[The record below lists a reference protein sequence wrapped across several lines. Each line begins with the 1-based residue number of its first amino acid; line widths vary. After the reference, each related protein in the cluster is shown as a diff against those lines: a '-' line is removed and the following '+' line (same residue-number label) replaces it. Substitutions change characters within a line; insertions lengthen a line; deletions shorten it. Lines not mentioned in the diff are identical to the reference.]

1 MKDEIKEILDKLN
14 NMIIFDENLIGWQID
29 GNGTTIS
36 KNDFKT
42 LLDYITNLQENARG
56 QVNDYFKD
64 KYADEV
70 LKNAKLQEE
79 NERLEKRNIYYIN
92 NEKKLLSD
100 WHQEHNEAIEYKSRN
115 EKAIECIKD
124 NLTREWGEY
133 LYGYEDLL
141 NILNGGDEE
150 C

>member
-1 MKDEIKEILDKLN
+1 MKDEIKINTIGQLLDYVETEEKAN
-14 NMIIFDENLIGWQID
+14 QLI
-29 GNGTTIS
+29 
-36 KNDFKT
+36 
-42 LLDYITNLQENARG
+42 DYITNLQENARD
-56 QVNDYFKD
+56 QVNDYFKN

-92 NEKKLLSD
+92 NEKNLLSD

-115 EKAIECIKD
+115 EKAIEFIKEKGCYYSGD
-124 NLTREWGEY
+124 FDDILDLNDLD
-133 LYGYEDLL
+133 DLL

-150 C
+150 